1 MVNVPFVTTIG
12 IRCPADV
19 SEDSLEPLGACPQ
32 QIRGWLSQSFRQIT
46 PRIGAYSKCV
56 ACSKSV
62 IDAFCKRGNEFLF
75 EVFNDPSY
83 LEDVTGLSK
92 LKAEIDENFAD
103 EIIVMSD
110 DDDDLTDDQ

>member
-1 MVNVPFVTTIG
+1 M
-12 IRCPADV
+12 
-19 SEDSLEPLGACPQ
+19 
-32 QIRGWLSQSFRQIT
+32 
-46 PRIGAYSKCV
+46 
-56 ACSKSV
+56 
-62 IDAFCKRGNEFLF
+62 IDAFYKRGNEFLF

-110 DDDDLTDDQ
+110 DDDDHNDDVTDGQWWKWFFISCENWKF